1 MDPTGEWVIGDT
13 GGYTDDNQRV
23 MGVYS
28 PEGKW
33 RGEVAEDRM
42 EKLSNLFRKAVE
54 DPATQAKHKPKSF
67 PREMGRLLARYKSG
81 VKVGDTGRKVSMRN
95 HWATP
100 RKLLHTIY
108 EAFQ

>member
-1 MDPTGEWVIGDT
+1 
-13 GGYTDDNQRV
+13 

-42 EKLSNLFRKAVE
+42 EKLYNLFTKAVK
-54 DPATQAKHKPKSF
+54 DPEIRARHKPKSF

-81 VKVGDTGRKVSMRN
+81 VKVGDTGK
-95 HWATP
+95 
-100 RKLLHTIY
+100 K
-108 EAFQ
+108 